1 MSPHIRHPAPTPQL
15 RVTAPRK
22 QGEARSP
29 RSTRKDDVIVRGAPP
44 IPQPAPHWAGL
55 VLADLAKS
63 VVRNVGLSHAEPD
76 SAAFETQILPHQ
88 RCNTDFRERPN
99 AFNCPETQHQ
109 VLTNYLKTVLET
121 PHNSQAKSHQMKPE
135 PASHER
141 VPAELSYRRCFYV
154 SSTKCPR
161 PHK

>member
-63 VVRNVGLSHAEPD
+63 VVRNVGLMQSLTLQHSRRRFYRIRGA
-76 SAAFETQILPHQ
+76 TQTSGSVQMLSTALKPNI
-88 RCNTDFRERPN
+88 RCS
-99 AFNCPETQHQ
+99 
-109 VLTNYLKTVLET
+109 LTI
-121 PHNSQAKSHQMKPE
+121 
-135 PASHER
+135 
-141 VPAELSYRRCFYV
+141 
-154 SSTKCPR
+154 
-161 PHK
+161 